1 MFDTDTFYNSNYEK
15 TLAHLEQQKKTPS
28 YSREDIEKELEALY
42 IYEGQAWSGRGEIK
56 DAEISSS
63 IAAYQVFL
71 SRN

>member
-15 TLAHLEQQKKTPS
+15 TLAHLEEQKKRVNFC
-28 YSREDIEKELEALY
+28 REDIEKELEALY
-42 IYEGQAWSGRGEIK
+42 IYEGQNWDGRGEIK